1 MIDDGSGAATRCCDP
16 MRLPRRRAQIGLA
29 CRVIGRRCARPPGA
43 QLTSPD
49 QDRHAT
55 SGTRSCASAGKR
67 ETITADNFG
76 GVSPKPPRRFLLCK
90 SIPACEPG
98 ARYLPEMAASRSR
111 AIQSAGEGRTASV
124 TIYPLRRAARWEAK
138 ALGLLGDHEAMR
150 HVRAHWSV
158 DLQIKAV
165 RLQAASRVR
174 EAERACAAEVAR
186 WEEVRDNL
194 MARVRLSDA
203 AEVRRALREAGV
215 GLPPPVP
222 RRNAEVIRLA
232 DWIRQHNP
240 DPVLPAARSDCA

>member
-1 MIDDGSGAATRCCDP
+1 M
-16 MRLPRRRAQIGLA
+16 
-29 CRVIGRRCARPPGA
+29 
-43 QLTSPD
+43 
-49 QDRHAT
+49 
-55 SGTRSCASAGKR
+55 
-67 ETITADNFG
+67 
-76 GVSPKPPRRFLLCK
+76 
-90 SIPACEPG
+90 
-98 ARYLPEMAASRSR
+98 
-111 AIQSAGEGRTASV
+111 

-222 RRNAEVIRLA
+222 RRNAEDIRLA

-240 DPVLPAARSDCA
+240 DPVLRPPIRLRMRRERPSKLARRALDDPLEPPHSSLIQGNALTMSGTLWSHR